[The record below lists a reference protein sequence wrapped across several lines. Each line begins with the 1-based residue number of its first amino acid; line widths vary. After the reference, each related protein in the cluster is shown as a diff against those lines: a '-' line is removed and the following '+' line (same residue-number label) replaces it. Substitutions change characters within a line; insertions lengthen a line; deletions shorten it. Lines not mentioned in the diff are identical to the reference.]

1 LKGWR
6 VLADD
11 FYDVNDLFNNLNF
24 SRVLDVFDLLFSFLL
39 LLDSN
44 LLLLQLGD
52 LLLLDNFCLTYLVLD
67 VDVLDGLDS
76 IMSIGVLDLNLLDYL
91 RVRSILELC
100 LPLPLNF
107 SQLTQVFLE
116 FLFFLLESSFLDFFH
131 NFFFFFLILEFNLEF
146 SSLCLFDLFK
156 DFLLVFLGLF
166 LLDELTD

>member
-131 NFFFFFLILEFNLEF
+131 NLFFFFLILEFNLEF